1 MDGPGVPEYS
11 LAERDRRWAIAR
23 SVMAAE
29 EVDALIVYG
38 EHECVGVAPFAPDV
52 YFTNDR
58 PGALVV
64 FAGDSDPVSLVRVP
78 AFICDHIEARR
89 RGEQVWIEPH
99 NMRLGLNATGLVD
112 LLREQGL
119 ERSSIGVIG
128 LDPCPPF
135 HFNAIMPY
143 DLWSGVLAQL
153 PLARFTSAWTSFVLH
168 TLQQS
173 EEELAVLA
181 YSASVGEAMAK
192 AMADAARPG
201 VTEAQVHA
209 AAIAEAYE
217 RGVAVPGM
225 LLSSGPG
232 FVSCGPPAWSYRP
245 QSPRVIAE
253 GDVILAEL
261 FSAFGMRET
270 QHQVAIAVGT
280 IHADLER
287 AAAVTRA
294 AYEVAL
300 ERLRPGHTFGEVVV
314 AMEHTLKHDG
324 GWIVHPFIH
333 GLNPWAAASGF
344 GTGLKAHAAGLGYGR
359 IEHIPTVGADL
370 PLAPGMTFSV
380 EPNCAF
386 GGRMM
391 HLGGT
396 VVVGNDDPLELG
408 PGTAHLMRVPADKCP
423 AA

>member
-1 MDGPGVPEYS
+1 MDSRDVPGYS

-38 EHECVGVAPFAPDV
+38 EHECTGVAPFAPDV

-64 FAGDSDPVSLVRVP
+64 FTGESDPVSLVRVP

-99 NMRLGLNATGLVD
+99 HMRLGLNAAALVD
-112 LLREQGL
+112 LLRERGL
-119 ERSSIGVIG
+119 DRSSIGVIG

-153 PLARFTSAWTSFVLH
+153 PLARFTSVWTSFVLH

-173 EEELAVLA
+173 DEELAVIA
-181 YSASVGEAMAK
+181 HSASVGEAMAK
-192 AMADAARPG
+192 AMASAVRPG
-201 VTEAQVHA
+201 VTESQVQA
-209 AAIAEAYE
+209 AAIAEACE
-217 RGVAVPGM
+217 RGAAVPGI

-232 FVSCGPPAWSYRP
+232 FVSWGPPAWSYRP
-245 QSPRVIAE
+245 QAPRIIEE

-270 QHQVAIAVGT
+270 QHQVAIAVGR
-280 IHADLER
+280 IHPDLEC
-287 AAAVTRA
+287 AADVTRA
-294 AYEVAL
+294 AYEAAL
-300 ERLRPGHTFGEVVV
+300 EKLRPGHTFGEVV
-314 AMEHTLKHDG
+314 ATMEHTLKHGG

-344 GTGLKAHAAGLGYGR
+344 GAGLKAHAAGLGYSHL
-359 IEHIPTVGADL
+359 EHIPTVGADL

-396 VVVGNDDPLELG
+396 VVVGKDNPVELG
-408 PGTAHLMRVPADKCP
+408 PATAHLIRVTPG
-423 AA
+423 

>member
-1 MDGPGVPEYS
+1 MNNPRVPQYS

-38 EHECVGVAPFAPDV
+38 EHECTGVAPFAPDA

-58 PGALVV
+58 PGAMVV
-64 FAGDSDPVSLVRVP
+64 FARDSEPVSLVRVP
-78 AFICDHIEARR
+78 AFICDHVEATR
-89 RGEQVWIEPH
+89 RGEQVWIEPR
-99 NMRLGLNATGLVD
+99 NMRLGLNATGVVD
-112 LLREQGL
+112 LLRELGL
-119 ERSSIGVIG
+119 ERSPIGVIG

-143 DLWSGVLAQL
+143 DLWSGVLSQL
-153 PLARFTSAWTSFVLH
+153 PLASFSSAWTSFVLH
-168 TLQQS
+168 TIRQS
-173 EEELAVLA
+173 DEELAVLA
-181 YSASVGEAMAK
+181 HSARIGEAMAS
-192 AMADAARPG
+192 AMFRAARPG

-209 AAIAEAYE
+209 AAMTEAYE
-217 RGVAVPGM
+217 RGAAAPGM

-232 FVSCGPPAWSYRP
+232 FISWGPPAWSYRP
-245 QSPRVIAE
+245 QAPRLIEE

-261 FSAFGMRET
+261 FSTFGMRET
-270 QHQVAIAVGT
+270 QHQVAIAVGA

-287 AAAVTRA
+287 AAGVARA
-294 AYEVAL
+294 AYDVAL
-300 ERLRPGHTFGEVVV
+300 DRLHPGSTFGEVV
-314 AMEHTLKHDG
+314 AGMEQTLKDGG

-344 GTGLKAHAAGLGYGR
+344 GTGLKAYTADLGYDR
-359 IEHIPTVGADL
+359 LEHIPTAGADL

-396 VVVGNDDPLELG
+396 VVISETEPVELG
-408 PGTAHLMRVPADKCP
+408 PSTARLMRVPP
-423 AA
+423 R

>member
-1 MDGPGVPEYS
+1 VLHGQGVPRYS

-23 SVMAAE
+23 SVMADE

-58 PGALVV
+58 PGAMVV
-64 FAGDSDPVSLVRVP
+64 FAGDGDPVSLVRVP
-78 AFICDHIEARR
+78 AFICDHIEATRR
-89 RGEQVWIEPH
+89 ADQIWIGPR
-99 NMRLGLNATGLVD
+99 NMRLGLNPTGVAD
-112 LLREQGL
+112 LLRELGL

-143 DLWSGVLAQL
+143 NLWTGVLSEL
-153 PLARFTSAWTSFVLH
+153 PLARFTSVWTSFVLH
-168 TLQQS
+168 TLRQS
-173 EEELAVLA
+173 QEELAVLA
-181 YSASVGEAMAK
+181 HGARIGQAMAS
-192 AMADAARPG
+192 AMARAARPG

-209 AAIAEAYE
+209 AAMAEGYE
-217 RGVAVPGM
+217 RGAAAPGM

-232 FVSCGPPAWSYRP
+232 FVSLGPPAWSYRP
-245 QSPRVIAE
+245 QAPRVIEE

-261 FSAFGMRET
+261 FATFGMRES
-270 QHQVAIAVGT
+270 QHQVAIAVGA

-287 AAAVTRA
+287 AAAVARA

-300 ERLRPGHTFGEVVV
+300 VGLRPGNSFGDVAA
-314 AMEHTLKHDG
+314 AMEQTLKDGG
-324 GWIVHPFIH
+324 GWIVRPFIH
-333 GLNPWAAASGF
+333 GLNPWAASSGF
-344 GTGLKAHAAGLGYGR
+344 GTGLKAHAADLGYGPL
-359 IEHIPTVGADL
+359 EHIPTAGAGL

-396 VVVGNDDPLELG
+396 VVVGEEEPLELG
-408 PGTAHLMRVPADKCP
+408 PATARLMR
-423 AA
+423 AAPE

>member
-1 MDGPGVPEYS
+1 VSYGQGFPRYS

-23 SVMAAE
+23 SVMADQ

-58 PGALVV
+58 PGAMVV

-78 AFICDHIEARR
+78 AFICDHIEATR
-89 RGEQVWIEPH
+89 RGEQVWIEPR
-99 NMRLGLNATGLVD
+99 NMRLGLNAAGVAG
-112 LLREQGL
+112 LLREMGL

-143 DLWSGVLAQL
+143 DLWSGILSEL
-153 PLARFTSAWTSFVLH
+153 PLARFVSVWTSFVLH
-168 TLQQS
+168 TLRQS
-173 EEELAVLA
+173 PEELAVLVHGA
-181 YSASVGEAMAK
+181 RIGQAMASVVAI
-192 AMADAARPG
+192 AARPG

-209 AAIAEAYE
+209 AAMAEAYE
-217 RGVAVPGM
+217 RGAAAPGL

-232 FVSCGPPAWSYRP
+232 FISWGPPAWSYRP
-245 QSPRVIAE
+245 QAPRVIEE
-253 GDVILAEL
+253 GDLILAEL
-261 FSAFGMRET
+261 FASFGMRES
-270 QHQVAIAVGT
+270 QHQVAIAVGA
-280 IHADLER
+280 IHDDLER

-300 ERLRPGHTFGEVVV
+300 ARLRPGNTFGDVV
-314 AMEHTLKHDG
+314 AAMEQVLRDGG
-324 GWIVHPFIH
+324 GWIVHPFLH

-344 GTGLKAHAAGLGYGR
+344 GADLKAHAADLGYGPL
-359 IEHIPTVGADL
+359 EHIPTAGAGL
-370 PLAPGMTFSV
+370 LLAPGMTFSV

-396 VVVGNDDPLELG
+396 VVVGEQEPLELG
-408 PGTAHLMRVPADKCP
+408 PATARLLRAL
-423 AA
+423 

>member
-1 MDGPGVPEYS
+1 MDRGAVPHYS

-29 EVDALIVYG
+29 DVDALIVYG
-38 EHECVGVAPFAPDV
+38 EHELVGVAPFAPDV

-58 PGALVV
+58 PGAMVV
-64 FAGDSDPVSLVRVP
+64 FAGNSDPVSLVRVP
-78 AFICDHIEARR
+78 AFICDHIEATR
-89 RGEQVWIEPH
+89 RGEQVWIEAP
-99 NMRLGLNATGLVD
+99 NMRLGLNAAGVVD
-112 LLREQGL
+112 LLREFGL

-143 DLWSGVLAQL
+143 DLWSGVLSQL
-153 PLARFTSAWTSFVLH
+153 PLARFTSVWPSFVLR
-168 TLQQS
+168 TLRQS
-173 EEELAVLA
+173 DEELAVLA
-181 YSASVGEAMAK
+181 HGARIGEAMAK
-192 AMADAARPG
+192 AMAGSSRPG

-209 AAIAEAYE
+209 AAMAEAYE
-217 RGVAVPGM
+217 RGAAPSGM

-232 FVSCGPPAWSYRP
+232 FISWGPPAWSYRP
-245 QSPRVIAE
+245 QAPRIIE
-253 GDVILAEL
+253 KGDVILAEI
-261 FSAFGMRET
+261 FSTFGMRET
-270 QHQVAIAVGT
+270 QHQVAIAVGP

-287 AAAVTRA
+287 AAAVARA

-300 ERLRPGHTFGEVVV
+300 NELRPGNTFGDVVA
-314 AMEHTLKHDG
+314 AMEHTLKEGG

-344 GTGLKAHAAGLGYGR
+344 GTGLKALATEMGYGHL
-359 IEHIPTVGADL
+359 EHIPTAGAHL

-391 HLGGT
+391 HVGST
-396 VVVGNDDPLELG
+396 VVVGDPEPLELS
-408 PGTAHLMRVPADKCP
+408 PATAHLMRV
-423 AA
+423 